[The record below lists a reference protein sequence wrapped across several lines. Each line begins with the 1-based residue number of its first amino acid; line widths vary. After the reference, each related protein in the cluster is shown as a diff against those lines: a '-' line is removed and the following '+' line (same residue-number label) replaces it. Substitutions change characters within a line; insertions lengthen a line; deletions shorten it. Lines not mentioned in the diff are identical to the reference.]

1 LSIWIEKLFYMTSK
15 FWKSSRTAVMLAIMT
30 LFALS
35 PLGCTTAKPSAQ
47 ASSMSQSTATRQGAA
62 GAFVSVEHQTTGNV
76 AIVTEGSKR
85 YLTLDKNF
93 QTSAGPDLFVILH
106 QASKP
111 QSYSK
116 NSYVL
121 LGKLQNIKGE
131 QRYAIPS
138 TLDLTSYKSA
148 VIWCRQFSATFA
160 YAPLP

>member
-1 LSIWIEKLFYMTSK
+1 MTPK
-15 FWKSSRTAVMLAIMT
+15 FWKSSRTATIVAIMT
-30 LFALS
+30 LFGLS
-35 PLGCTTAKPSAQ
+35 PLGCNAVKPSAQ
-47 ASSMSQSTATRQGAA
+47 ASSMSQNTVTKQGAA
-62 GAFVSVEHQTTGNV
+62 GAFVSVEHQTMGKV
-76 AIVTEGSKR
+76 AILTEDSRR

-106 QASKP
+106 RASKP

-121 LGKLQNIKGE
+121 LGKLQNIRGE
-131 QRYAIPS
+131 QRYAIPQN
-138 TLDLTSYKSA
+138 LGLKSYKSA

>member
-1 LSIWIEKLFYMTSK
+1 MTPK
-15 FWKSSRTAVMLAIMT
+15 FWKSSRIAAMVSILTV
-30 LFALS
+30 FALS
-35 PLGCTTAKPSAQ
+35 PLGCTAAKTSARTA
-47 ASSMSQSTATRQGAA
+47 STAQSNAMVQGAV
-62 GAFVSVEHQTTGNV
+62 GAFVSVEHETTGSA
-76 AIVTEGSKR
+76 AILTEGSQR
-85 YLTLDKNF
+85 YLVLDKKF

-111 QSYSK
+111 KSYGK

-131 QRYAIPS
+131 QRYNIPS
-138 TLDLTSYKSA
+138 NLDLKTYKSA

>member
-1 LSIWIEKLFYMTSK
+1 MTSK
-15 FWKSSRTAVMLAIMT
+15 FWKSSRTVAIVAIMT
-30 LFALS
+30 LFGLS
-35 PLGCTTAKPSAQ
+35 PLGCTAVKPSAQ
-47 ASSMSQSTATRQGAA
+47 ASPMSQKTMTKQGAA

-85 YLTLDKNF
+85 YLTLNRNF

-106 QASKP
+106 RASKP

-116 NSYVL
+116 DSYIL

-138 TLDLTSYKSA
+138 NLDLKSYKSA

>member
-1 LSIWIEKLFYMTSK
+1 MTPK
-15 FWKSSRTAVMLAIMT
+15 FWKSSRTAAIVAIMT
-30 LFALS
+30 FLGLS
-35 PLGCTTAKPSAQ
+35 PLGCNAVKPSAQ
-47 ASSMSQSTATRQGAA
+47 ASSMSQNTAMGQGAV
-62 GAFVSVEHQTTGNV
+62 GAFVSVEHQTMGKV
-76 AIVTEGSKR
+76 AIMTEGSRR
-85 YLTLDKNF
+85 YLTLDQNF

-106 QASKP
+106 RASKP

-131 QRYAIPS
+131 QRYAIPPN
-138 TLDLTSYKSA
+138 LDLMSYKSA